1 VPSLLVVAGPNGSGK
16 TTLTSYIRRTSQFD
30 FGEYTNPDDIAAGLS
45 GDDEAR
51 FRAAQAQAEQMREEC
66 LRARLNFSMETVMSH
81 PSKLDLMQ
89 HGRLRGYD
97 VLLFFVGVEH
107 PDINIARVAQRV
119 RQGGHD
125 VPTDRIVKRYMRT
138 MSLLP
143 DAVLIANRS
152 VIFDNTAPGSE
163 MTYRGLPVEQS
174 GLRVVAEV
182 RLAPPIVDIEY
193 SGMRCAWVDRHL
205 IEGLLERERSGRL
218 GVSLNSLQIRRVS
231 AQQ

>member
-1 VPSLLVVAGPNGSGK
+1 LLVVAGPNGSGK
-16 TTLTSYIRRTSQFD
+16 DDTDILYPPNLAIRFRRPIPTTL
-30 FGEYTNPDDIAAGLS
+30 PLGLS

-51 FRAAQAQAEQMREEC
+51 FRAAQAQAEHIREEC
-66 LRARLNFSMETVMSH
+66 LRAASSFSMETVMSH
-81 PSKLDLMQ
+81 PSKLDLMRRA
-89 HGRLRGYD
+89 RLPGYD

-107 PDINIARVAQRV
+107 SDINIARVAQRV
-119 RQGGHD
+119 RQGGHH
-125 VPTDRIVKRYMRT
+125 VPSDRIVKRYMRT

-152 VIFDNTAPGSE
+152 VIFDNTAPDSE
-163 MTYRGLPVEQS
+163 TTYQGLLVEQT

-182 RLAPPIVDIEY
+182 RLDLSIVDVEY

-218 GVSLNSLQIRRVS
+218 GAKLNSLQIRRVS